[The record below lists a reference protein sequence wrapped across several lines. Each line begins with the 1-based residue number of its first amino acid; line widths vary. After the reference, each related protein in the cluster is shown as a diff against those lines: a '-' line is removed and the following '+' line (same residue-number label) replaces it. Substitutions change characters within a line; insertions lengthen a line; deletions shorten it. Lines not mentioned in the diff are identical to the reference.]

1 MKPLVYKKS
10 RKVRGKEPVRH
21 KLHVAKGDTVR
32 VIRGEARGKEGKILH
47 VYPKQF
53 RVVVEGVNI
62 VKKHKRATTPQG
74 ESGIIEFPA
83 PIAASNVMLLDPKSG
98 HPTRVRRRK
107 DKDGTVE
114 RIAIKSGQPIPRVR
128 EGWIRIRRRRK
139 RQRTKRRGAI

>member
-10 RKVRGKEPVRH
+10 RRVRGMEPKRF

-32 VIRGEARGKEGKILH
+32 VISGEHRGKEGKILH
-47 VYPKQF
+47 VYPKKY
-53 RVVVEGVNI
+53 RVVVEGVNL
-62 VKKHKRATTPQG
+62 VKKHKRATSPQG

-98 HPTRVRRRK
+98 APTRVRRQR

-128 EGWIRIRRRRK
+128 
-139 RQRTKRRGAI
+139 